1 MSFKHLLLGA
11 GCLLLGACN
20 TANSHIGD
28 EDPYLG
34 EAVRYDAAIQTINPD
49 PVYAATGAQPG
60 DNGDRGA
67 KAVKRYRND
76 QVKQPVRAS
85 GGSGSS
91 AGGGAGSGTSGGN
104 GPG

>member
-11 GCLLLGACN
+11 ACLVLAACN

-34 EAVRYDAAIQTINPD
+34 EAVRYNAAIQTINPD

-67 KAVKRYRND
+67 KAVKRYRSD

-85 GGSGSS
+85 
-91 AGGGAGSGTSGGN
+91 AGGGAGGGSGMSGAN